1 MPVLSE
7 CCINSHEIT
16 WTYEDFYGDFNGTI
30 LKEKQYVIEK
40 F

>member
-7 CCINSHEIT
+7 CCIDSHEIT
-16 WTYEDFYGDFNGTI
+16 WAYEDFYGDFNGTI

-40 F
+40 L